1 MQSGQQVAGPS
12 DAMLC
17 PVWSRCV
24 VGDSCLPLYAAC
36 GILYPVCC
44 RYAVCCGRLP
54 GCAGRRATLIPQS
67 IEAFEAKTAWRG
79 ARQVRDVRIEGQN
92 GAGRKGCAV
101 AMQLPGDRNPL
112 GMERRGEDTG
122 APVPDGDGG
131 KTGRNVTCQWR
142 GDDARCVVA
151 AAAPDRT
158 PWKKFFSSS
167 LAKAKHR
174 LARRGNCGGSS
185 FPHRLLPFP
194 SSVLRS
200 VLALPPLQLF
210 YAPSTILPF
219 ARQVPASAHTWIEVR

>member
-1 MQSGQQVAGPS
+1 MYMAERFAGPS

-24 VGDSCLPLYAAC
+24 VGDSCLPLYAVC
-36 GILYPVCC
+36 GILYAVCC

-67 IEAFEAKTAWRG
+67 IEAFEAKTAGRG
-79 ARQVRDVRIEGQN
+79 ARQRCTNRGAEWRRKKGLRRSDAAARRQESLGN
-92 GAGRKGCAV
+92 GE
-101 AMQLPGDRNPL
+101 
-112 GMERRGEDTG
+112 ERRG

-131 KTGRNVTCQWR
+131 KTGRDVTCQWR

-151 AAAPDRT
+151 AAAPERN